1 MVRNNFKKWHNVEKS
16 KGLGDTIEK
25 ITTATGIKKVVE
37 TVAKA
42 TGKDCGCA
50 KRRDALNRV
59 FPYQNNNNNE
69 QQKTN

>member
-1 MVRNNFKKWHNVEKS
+1 MVRNNFKKWRNVEKS

-42 TGKDCGCA
+42 TGKDCGCK
-50 KRRDALNRV
+50 KRRDALNRA
-59 FPYQNNNNNE
+59 FPYQQNKKIN
-69 QQKTN
+69 